1 MGSIAQQYPAT
12 LLSVAA
18 KITEYATQLAKEL
31 EAGNVPPIKLE
42 ADSPTK
48 TLIKQHAM
56 LDIATPNVLNQFDF
70 RSAVPVDGTATHKQI
85 AETTEI
91 PAEVV

>member
-31 EAGNVPPIKLE
+31 EAGNVPPVTLE

-48 TLIKQHAM
+48 YELLTGNSFLMRQQLEHA
-56 LDIATPNVLNQFDF
+56 L
-70 RSAVPVDGTATHKQI
+70 
-85 AETTEI
+85 
-91 PAEVV
+91 